1 MKIFNSLGSNYD
13 FNYVLRSL
21 FSDGHDQ
28 GRKLIN
34 LLEHKYSGK
43 IILTYKGREALILAL
58 KTLNL
63 PEGSC
68 VAINGFTCYAVY
80 KAINEAGLTPICLD
94 LENKNSDLNFSA
106 EILQKTLE
114 QNINIKA
121 VVIQNTLGSPCDV
134 EKIAKICAEKNIILI
149 EDLAHCVGTK
159 YNNGKEAGS
168 PREAGTVG
176 DLVALS
182 FSQDKVIDSVSGGAL
197 VIRNKKYIK
206 KEKIQFEKPK
216 NQTKDKL
223 YSLLTYKIRFFYN
236 FGLGKLLH
244 FIFKSL
250 NLLSKPMTGGL
261 YEIYSLPNWYC
272 NLALFEFRKLN
283 EQLNH
288 RKEIA
293 RIYAKY
299 LNKKILNSNIVK
311 HISNSTNLRFSIF
324 VENRGDLIKFLK
336 KGGIFASDIWYSSVA
351 PECPNAVEISKRIL
365 NLPTHINITKKSAL
379 KISERINVWL
389 KSQ

>member
-13 FNYVLRSL
+13 FSYVLRSL
-21 FSDGHDQ
+21 FSDEHNQD
-28 GRKLIN
+28 RKLTN
-34 LLEHKYSGK
+34 LLEHKYGGK
-43 IILTYKGREALILAL
+43 AILTYKGREALILAL

-63 PEGSC
+63 PKESC
-68 VAINGFTCYAVY
+68 IAINGFTCYAVY
-80 KAINEAGLTPICLD
+80 KAVHEAGFTPICMD
-94 LENKNSDLNFSA
+94 FGDENSDLNFSA

-121 VVIQNTLGSPCDV
+121 VVVQNTLGSPCDI
-134 EKIAKICAEKNIILI
+134 EKIAKICAEKNIVLV
-149 EDLAHCVGTK
+149 EDLAHCVGTH
-159 YNNGKEAGS
+159 YLNGK
-168 PREAGTVG
+168 EAGTVG
-176 DLVALS
+176 DLVVLS
-182 FSQDKVIDSVSGGAL
+182 FSQDKIIDSISGGAL
-197 VIRNKKYIK
+197 VIRNKKFIK

-223 YSLLTYKIRFFYN
+223 YPLLTHRIRFLYN

-244 FIFKSL
+244 YILKSL

-272 NLALFEFRKLN
+272 NLALFEFRKLR

-293 RIYAKY
+293 KIYAKN

-311 HISNSTNLRFSIF
+311 NISNSSNLRFSIF
-324 VENRGDLIKFLK
+324 IENRGDLIKFLK
-336 KGGIFASDIWYSSVA
+336 KDGIFVSDIWYDSVA

-365 NLPTHINITKKSAL
+365 NLPTHINVTKKSAL
-379 KISERINVWL
+379 KISEKVNEWL
-389 KSQ
+389 KLK